1 MAPVRPFD
9 STRDMLISAI
19 FGRDKAGQTVKDL
32 VIGVERFFTE
42 ESGDSF
48 FRWRSPE
55 ETSSGAR

>member
-19 FGRDKAGQTVKDL
+19 FGRDKVGQTVKDW
-32 VIGVERFFTE
+32 VIGVERCRQKG
-42 ESGDSF
+42 GDSF